1 VVVNATSL
9 GMTGQPP
16 LDIDFSNLPP
26 GAIVYDAVY
35 APLVTPL
42 LAEAKERGHPTIDGL
57 AMLIGQGR
65 IAFEHFFGVA
75 APSDTESDAELRARM
90 TA

>member
-1 VVVNATSL
+1 V
-9 GMTGQPP
+9 
-16 LDIDFSNLPP
+16 PP

-42 LAEAKERGHPTIDGL
+42 LAEAQARGHPAIDGL
-57 AMLIGQGR
+57 SMLIGQGR

-75 APSDTESDAELRARM
+75 PPSDSDSDAELRRRM
-90 TA
+90 IA